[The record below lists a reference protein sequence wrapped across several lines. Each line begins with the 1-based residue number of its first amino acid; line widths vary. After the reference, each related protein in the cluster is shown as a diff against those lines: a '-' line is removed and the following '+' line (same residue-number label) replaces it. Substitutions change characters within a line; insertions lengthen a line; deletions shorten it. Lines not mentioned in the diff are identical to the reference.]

1 MFPLRDENP
10 TRRVAWMNWLLI
22 GANVAA
28 FAYELSLQYGHGSAA
43 LGRFIDRWAFDPALL
58 RGAPGSPA
66 VWLTIVTA
74 MFLHAG
80 WLHIGGNMLYLWIF
94 GDNIEDRLGPWR
106 YLAFY
111 LACGVIA
118 ALCQAV
124 ASGWA
129 SVPTLGASGAIAGV
143 HGAYLLLY
151 PRAKVL
157 TAILIVVFIELALL
171 SAWVVIVLWFAIQF
185 ANGIATIGPA
195 AAQTAGVAYFAH
207 VGGFLTG
214 AALIVP
220 AWLGGRGR
228 NRFVAWR

>member
-1 MFPLRDENP
+1 M
-10 TRRVAWMNWLLI
+10 
-22 GANVAA
+22 
-28 FAYELSLQYGHGSAA
+28 
-43 LGRFIDRWAFDPALL
+43 
-58 RGAPGSPA
+58 
-66 VWLTIVTA
+66 
-74 MFLHAG
+74 
-80 WLHIGGNMLYLWIF
+80 
-94 GDNIEDRLGPWR
+94 
-106 YLAFY
+106 
-111 LACGVIA
+111 
-118 ALCQAV
+118 
-124 ASGWA
+124 
-129 SVPTLGASGAIAGV
+129 
-143 HGAYLLLY
+143 
-151 PRAKVL
+151 L